1 MSVLLKLALKITFK
15 DSTQNMSQ
23 PTLILRGSKE
33 KLPFTEKLPILNTQV
48 TVTVLGGK
56 YNPFELMVALPHVTD
71 RNRGLGNFAF
81 LPIKQTI
88 EKTIFQ
94 PNHVSNT
101 HVLPPYSTSPISK
114 LRAYK

>member
-1 MSVLLKLALKITFK
+1 MGVLLKLALKITFK

-23 PTLILRGSKE
+23 PTLILKGSKE

-56 YNPFELMVALPHVTD
+56 YNPFELRVALPHVT
-71 RNRGLGNFAF
+71 NRGLENFAF
-81 LPIKQTI
+81 LPNKQTI

-94 PNHVSNT
+94 TNRVFNT